1 LGNRLAKALNCD
13 IVQKQFRKEIPAPFD
28 PLYVYHVKC
37 LLKTLSNYLITF
49 MPNLDNAKKALRVAK
64 RKRVINDRRRRT
76 MKLTVKTVKVSK
88 TPEDLAKAYQA
99 IDKAAKRGV
108 IKKNTASRKKS
119 RLTKSI
125 QEAK

>member
-1 LGNRLAKALNCD
+1 
-13 IVQKQFRKEIPAPFD
+13 
-28 PLYVYHVKC
+28 
-37 LLKTLSNYLITF
+37 